1 MKNKSFIIVVVL
13 IALVIGFG
21 IWKTT
26 YKNNEEDII
35 KPSKSGDETNISGE
49 ASLDK
54 VKYVNDINSYVEEIN
69 KNSGD
74 MIQYNTL
81 ATIDE
86 LGSDISKRTIY
97 NMRYLLEWAE
107 NYKYKPSKIKQHKL
121 F

>member
-26 YKNNEEDII
+26 YKNNEEDIV

-54 VKYVNDINSYVEEIN
+54 
-69 KNSGD
+69 
-74 MIQYNTL
+74 
-81 ATIDE
+81 
-86 LGSDISKRTIY
+86 
-97 NMRYLLEWAE
+97 
-107 NYKYKPSKIKQHKL
+107 
-121 F
+121 